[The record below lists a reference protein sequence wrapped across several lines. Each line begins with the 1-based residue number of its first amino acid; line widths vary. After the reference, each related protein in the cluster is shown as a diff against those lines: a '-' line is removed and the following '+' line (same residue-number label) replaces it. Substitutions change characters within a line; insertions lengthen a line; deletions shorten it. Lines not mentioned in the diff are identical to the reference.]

1 MAHLFLEAPDW
12 DQAALDRAKSL
23 YISHYR
29 SLEKSLE
36 RASADRVMN
45 AMLGPDRCATCC
57 SRCSLRSTTKN
68 MLKEIQYH
76 AEVYADVHGYTVV
89 VVGRCHY
96 HGLILV
102 ASENCARIAM
112 CSQASIFSSGRP

>member
-1 MAHLFLEAPDW
+1 MAHLMLEAPDW

-45 AMLGPDRCATCC
+45 AMLGPDRCATCSSC
-57 SRCSLRSTTKN
+57 CSLRPN
-68 MLKEIQYH
+68 AGLN
-76 AEVYADVHGYTVV
+76 ADFHCCVF
-89 VVGRCHY
+89 RCRY
-96 HGLILV
+96 LV
-102 ASENCARIAM
+102 
-112 CSQASIFSSGRP
+112 